1 MNMVGINRQPLHAF
15 VGNAILY
22 FMTEWKVGHKKS
34 LEAVINLG
42 YSSPITV

>member
-34 LEAVINLG
+34 LELG
-42 YSSPITV
+42 SSYKSRL